1 MQTME
6 KRMFTMDIE
15 FESIER
21 IRAHQEELLRKQIAY
36 LAAHSPYY
44 QRLFTEHAIDPTT
57 IRTID
62 DLQRVPFTEKADLQ
76 QHNADFLCVSKENI
90 IDYITTS
97 GTLGEPVLFGC
108 TESDLQRLAY
118 NEHKSFACAGLTK
131 GDILQLMTT
140 MDKRFMAGLAYWM
153 GIREL
158 GAGIIRVG
166 NGIPELQWDTIE
178 RLHPTAIMCVP
189 SFILHLIEYA
199 EQHHI
204 DYRHSSI
211 RKIIGIGEG
220 LRDQQFRLNLL
231 GQRIHDKWPEVELYA
246 TYSSTEMSATFSEC
260 EHGCGGHVHPELI
273 IVEIIGDDDKPV
285 PDGQPGEIVITTL
298 GVEGM
303 PLLRFRTGD
312 LAAKVVEPCAC
323 GRNSYRLTPLIGRKH
338 NMIKLKGTT
347 IYPPAINDVLDNTPF
362 VGNYV
367 VVVRPS
373 DAGTDEVIVR
383 ISLRESIQPD
393 EAIKQ
398 LKDHFRSRLRV
409 APNVEIL
416 PADVIRQINF
426 PAKSRKPVK
435 FIDER

>member
-15 FESIER
+15 FESVER
-21 IRAHQEELLRKQIAY
+21 IRAYQEELLRKQVTY

-44 QRLFTEHAIDPTT
+44 QRLFAEQGIDPAS
-57 IRTID
+57 IRTIE

-76 QHNADFLCVSKENI
+76 KHNADFLCVPKENI
-90 IDYITTS
+90 IDFITTS

-108 TESDLQRLAY
+108 TEADLQRLAY
-118 NEHKSFACAGLTK
+118 NEHKSFACAGLKK

-166 NGIPELQWDTIE
+166 NGIPELQFDTIQ

-189 SFILHLIEYA
+189 SFVLRLIEYA
-199 EQHHI
+199 EQHNI

-220 LRDQQFRLNLL
+220 LRDQQFNLNLL

-260 EHGCGGHVHPELI
+260 EHACGGHVHPELI
-273 IVEIIGDDDKPV
+273 IVEIIGDDDQPV
-285 PDGQPGEIVITTL
+285 QDGQPGEIVITTL

-312 LAAKVVEPCAC
+312 IAAKVVEPCAC

-362 VGNYV
+362 VGSYV

-383 ISLRESIQPD
+383 ISLREPILPD
-393 EAIKQ
+393 DAIKT

-409 APNVEIL
+409 APLVEIL
-416 PADVIRQINF
+416 PDDVIRQINF